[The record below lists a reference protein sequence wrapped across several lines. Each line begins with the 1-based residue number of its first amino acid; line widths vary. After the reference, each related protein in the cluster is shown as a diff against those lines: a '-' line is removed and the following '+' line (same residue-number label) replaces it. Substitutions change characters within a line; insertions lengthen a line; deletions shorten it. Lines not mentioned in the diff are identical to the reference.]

1 MRNRIVITDL
11 DGTISDYT
19 HRIKHYKLRD
29 YEKFNSEGINDKPI
43 QNVCNILRSLHDQET
58 HIVICTARSE
68 SCRKETEEW
77 LKLNEVPYDKLM
89 MRGLEDQGPDPIIKR
104 KMLDELL
111 ETFDF
116 NQFWFALED
125 RDMCVDMWRG
135 EGITCLQ
142 VAPGDL

>member
-1 MRNRIVITDL
+1 MDKRVIIADL
-11 DGTISDYT
+11 DGTLSDPS
-19 HRIKHYKLRD
+19 HRIKLYNVKNFA
-29 YEKFNSEGINDKPI
+29 EFNKGAKDDKPI

-142 VAPGDL
+142 VAPGDY